1 MAEFG
6 FNNEFSAE
14 TQVNTNAGTTADYVT
29 EEMECPHNKVGMVIG
44 SKGVIIQE
52 IMHRTGCKIVVYQDG
67 LPDGHPRNVVITG
80 PANQIDAAKQ
90 LINAVIQ
97 DGPTILQTQGPDVN
111 SNEPTITDEM
121 SCPAEK
127 VGLVIG
133 SKGVIIQEIMR
144 RSYCK
149 ITVNQNFPDGE
160 PRVVNITGKA
170 PQIEIAKTLV
180 ALVIAN
186 GPSALSQSHLGVT
199 PSSNITEEMDCPQE
213 KVGIV
218 IGAKGVIVQDIMR
231 RCGCKI
237 TINQDFPDGQPRR
250 VVFTGSPQQV
260 EMGKT
265 LVNAVIAHGPT
276 AVQNMGGR
284 GDVVQD
290 LKIVQSQVG
299 KLIGPGGSTIKE
311 IQQRCGVKMN
321 VDQVV
326 PESEERRLRITG
338 ESSRVNA
345 AVQLVYQVL
354 HGAGNLNMNAQQ
366 GYGMPMV
373 GGYGNDGGGMMHPG
387 YGMPPGGYGNSEPMQ
402 QMSLGQGL
410 GADGSSGRL
419 MPPTP
424 YGANG
429 AVLQVVY
436 ILKSLLPQISGKDFA
451 TLALIMSKSGA
462 QVQIL
467 QEQVISSNGAELC
480 KINVIGAPAGVTLA
494 GQMIQEVLINGPEKL
509 AALPDSVYSGIN
521 MGGEQQN
528 VAQSQQQQQYSQAQ
542 QFNQNGTVNG
552 NSGEFMNM
560 PQQGQMYSQGQFY
573 GNANGNQQPYNSN
586 PYYQQQGQQGQQGQQ
601 QQQQQQAPQK

>member
-1 MAEFG
+1 MAEFS

-14 TQVNTNAGTTADYVT
+14 TQNNNNPSSPTTSGTTNDIVT
-29 EEMECPHNKVGMVIG
+29 EEMECPHNKVGVVIG
-44 SKGVIIQE
+44 SKGVIIQD
-52 IMHRTGCKIVVYQDG
+52 IMHRSNCKIVVYQDG
-67 LPDGHPRNVVITG
+67 LPDGEPRTVVITG
-80 PANQIDAAKQ
+80 PASQVVVAKQ

-97 DGPTILQTQGPDVN
+97 EGPTVLQTQAPGV
-111 SNEPTITDEM
+111 SSSEPTVTEEM
-121 SCPAEK
+121 SCPPEK

-160 PRVVNITGKA
+160 PRMVNITGKA
-170 PQIEIAKTLV
+170 PQIEIAKALV

-250 VVFTGSPQQV
+250 VVFTGSHHQV
-260 EMGKT
+260 EMGKN

-299 KLIGPGGSTIKE
+299 KLIGPGGSTIKD

-321 VDQVV
+321 VDQII
-326 PESEERRLRITG
+326 PDSDERRLRITG
-338 ESSRVNA
+338 DNSRVNA
-345 AVQLVYQVL
+345 AAQMVFQIL
-354 HGAGNLNMNAQQ
+354 HGTGNLNMNPQQ
-366 GYGMPMV
+366 GYGMPMG
-373 GGYGNDGGGMMHPG
+373 GGYPDNSGMMHPG
-387 YGMPPGGYGNSEPMQ
+387 YGMHPGGYGNTDAMQ
-402 QMSLGQGL
+402 QMGAVGQGL

-424 YGANG
+424 LGANG
-429 AVLQVVY
+429 TVLQVVY
-436 ILKSLLPQISGKDFA
+436 ILKNLLSQIAGKDFA
-451 TLALIMSKSGA
+451 TLALIMSKSAA
-462 QVQIL
+462 QVQIE
-467 QEQVISSNGAELC
+467 QESVMASGGQEMC
-480 KINVIGAPAGVTLA
+480 KINVVGAPGSVSLA
-494 GQMIQEVLINGPEKL
+494 GQMIQEVLINGPDKL
-509 AALPDSVYSGIN
+509 ASLPDPVYNG
-521 MGGEQQN
+521 MGGDQQRP
-528 VAQSQQQQQYSQAQ
+528 AAQQQYSPQQ
-542 QFNQNGTVNG
+542 QFNQNGTAGG
-552 NSGEFMNM
+552 NSGDYMNM
-560 PQQGQMYSQGQFY
+560 SQQGQMYPQQGQYY
-573 GNANGNQQPYNSN
+573 GNANGNQQPYNPN
-586 PYYQQQGQQGQQGQQ
+586 PYYQQQQGQQ
-601 QQQQQQAPQK
+601 QPSGQQK

>member
-6 FNNEFSAE
+6 FNNEYPADNQPA
-14 TQVNTNAGTTADYVT
+14 TTTADFVT

-52 IMHRTGCKIVVYQDG
+52 IMHRTNCKIVVYQDG
-67 LPDGHPRNVVITG
+67 LPDGQPRTVVING
-80 PANQIDAAKQ
+80 PANQVGAAKQ

-97 DGPTILQTQGPDVN
+97 EGPTILQTQAPGVN
-111 SNEPTITDEM
+111 SNEPTITEEM

-180 ALVIAN
+180 SLVIAN

-260 EMGKT
+260 EMGKS

-284 GDVVQD
+284 GDIVQD

-299 KLIGPGGSTIKE
+299 KLIGPGGSTIKD

-321 VDQVV
+321 VDQIV
-326 PESEERRLRITG
+326 PESDERRLRITG
-338 ESSRVNA
+338 DSSRVNA
-345 AVQLVYQVL
+345 AAQMVFQVL
-354 HGAGNLNMNAQQ
+354 HGGGNMNMNHQQ

-373 GGYGNDGGGMMHPG
+373 GGYGNEGGAMMHPG
-387 YGMPPGGYGNSEPMQ
+387 YGMPPGGYGNTEAMQ
-402 QMSLGQGL
+402 QIAVGQGL
-410 GADGSSGRL
+410 GADGTSGRL

-436 ILKSLLPQISGKDFA
+436 ILKNLLSQIAGKDFA
-451 TLALIMSKSGA
+451 TLALIMSKSAA

-467 QEQVISSNGAELC
+467 QEPVVSTSGVEMC
-480 KINVIGAPAGVTLA
+480 KINVIGAPASVTLA

-509 AALPDSVYSGIN
+509 AALPDPVYNG

-528 VAQSQQQQQYSQAQ
+528 VAQHQQFSQSQ
-542 QFNQNGTVNG
+542 QFNHNESVNG
-552 NSGEFMNM
+552 NSEYMNM
-560 PQQGQMYSQGQFY
+560 PQQGQMYQGHFY
-573 GNANGNQQPYNSN
+573 GNANGAQQPYNTN
-586 PYYQQQGQQGQQGQQ
+586 PYYQQQQGQQGQQHQQQGQQ
-601 QQQQQQAPQK
+601 K